1 MLAPVA
7 APIAPPP
14 MTPNGGSGAMPIPF
28 RRSTIER
35 ANQLPP
41 ESGFSMAA
49 PQIFD
54 RTVEGNGFVFGIALR
69 VSITSTGNSAAV
81 ALAED
86 APWNFFDSVIFR
98 DVNGELINAGGYSL
112 YLANL
117 ANRQYALRNVDQ
129 STRAYLQTALTTGAG
144 ATAGSGVFTI
154 HVPITINR
162 RDLSGLLGNQDRA
175 QKYNLRLATSALA
188 TLFSVPPNGT
198 VTCTIEKQYEN
209 YSVPMPQASNGQPQM
224 YLPPDF
230 GTMRFTTRTLSES
243 VPLGGS
249 TQTHQLRRLG
259 NTMRWLALVFRL
271 NNSRASVETVANNPT
286 QIQLKIG
293 DDTIFSEPWWYRKY
307 LMYQRY
313 GFDLPD
319 GVLVYDMIHD
329 FSAAAGNELGADY
342 YHTQGLANAQFN
354 ISYPSTWGSAANSL
368 EFLTD
373 DIQRVGASLQGG

>member
-14 MTPNGGSGAMPIPF
+14 MTPQGGNGAMPIPF

-54 RTVEGNGFVFGIALR
+54 RTVEGNGFVYGLTLR
-69 VSITSTGNSAAV
+69 VTITSTGNAATV
-81 ALAED
+81 VLAED
-86 APWNFFDSVIFR
+86 APWSFFDSVIFR
-98 DVNGELINAGGYSL
+98 DVNGELVNAGGYSL
-112 YLANL
+112 YVANL
-117 ANRQYALRNVDQ
+117 LNRQYAVRNVDQ
-129 STRAYLQTALTTGAG
+129 STRAYLQTALLAGAG
-144 ATAGSGVFTI
+144 ATAGSGTFVI
-154 HVPITINR
+154 HVPIAINR

-175 QKYNLRLATSALA
+175 QKYNLRLSTSALA
-188 TLFSVPPNGT
+188 TLFSTPPNGT
-198 VTCTIEKQYEN
+198 VTATIEKQYEN

-271 NNSRASVETVANNPT
+271 NNSRASAEVAANLVT
-286 QIQLKIG
+286 QIQMKIG

-329 FSAAAGNELGADY
+329 FGAAAGNELGSDY

-354 ISYPSTWGSAANSL
+354 ISYPATWGSTANSL
-368 EFLTD
+368 EFITD